1 MKTTIAI
8 FIVALVS
15 QVTFGQSVFDKYENQ
30 RDVNSLVVTKSMFR
44 LMSKIDLSSNDP
56 EAKNY
61 LKMVENLDNIR
72 IFRTESPTTATEMK
86 NTVDN
91 YLKSSSALSEL
102 MRVNEDGKNI
112 RFYIKEGKNENF
124 VSELFMFLED
134 PNSKDSKAVIMSITG
149 NIDLRQIS
157 QLTSDLNVPGSD
169 KLKDID
175 KKKNK

>member
-112 RFYIKEGKNENF
+112 RFYIKEGKNENY

-134 PNSKDSKAVIMSITG
+134 PSSRDSKAVIMSITG

-157 QLTSDLNVPGSD
+157 QLTSDLNVPGSEQ
-169 KLKDID
+169 LKDID
-175 KKKNK
+175 KKKN

>member
-1 MKTTIAI
+1 MKNIIAI
-8 FIVALVS
+8 LLVALAS
-15 QVTFGQSVFDKYENQ
+15 QVTFGQSVFDKYEDQ
-30 RDVNSLVVTKSMFR
+30 RDVNSLVVTKNMFR

-61 LKMVENLDNIR
+61 LKMVENLENIR
-72 IFRTESPTTATEMK
+72 ILRTENASTAADMK
-86 NTVDN
+86 KTVES
-91 YLKSSSALSEL
+91 YLKSSTALSEL

-112 RFYIKEGKNENF
+112 RFYIKEGKNENY

-134 PNSKDSKAVIMSITG
+134 PTSKDSKAVIMSITG

-169 KLKDID
+169 QLKDID
-175 KKKNK
+175 KKKN

>member
-8 FIVALVS
+8 FIVALVT

-30 RDVNSLVVTKSMFR
+30 RDVNSMVVTKNMFR
-44 LMSKIDLSSNDP
+44 LMSKIDLISNDP

-72 IFRTESPTTATEMK
+72 IFRTESPTTAADMK
-86 NTVDN
+86 RTVDN

-112 RFYIKEGKNENF
+112 RFYIKEGKNENY

-134 PNSKDSKAVIMSITG
+134 PSSRDSKAVIMSITG

-157 QLTSDLNVPGSD
+157 QLTSDLNVPGSEQ
-169 KLKDID
+169 LKDID
-175 KKKNK
+175 KKKN

>member
-15 QVTFGQSVFDKYENQ
+15 QVTFGQSVFDKYETQ

-44 LMSKIDLSSNDP
+44 LMSKIDLSSSDP

-72 IFRTESPTTATEMK
+72 IFRTESSATAAEMK

-102 MRVNEDGKNI
+102 MRVNEEGKNI
-112 RFYIKEGKNENF
+112 RFYIKEGKNENY

-134 PNSKDSKAVIMSITG
+134 PSSRDSKAVIMSITG

-157 QLTSDLNVPGSD
+157 QLTSDLNVPGSEQ
-169 KLKDID
+169 LRDID
-175 KKKNK
+175 KKKN

>member
-1 MKTTIAI
+1 MKNTIAI
-8 FIVALVS
+8 LLLALVS
-15 QVTFGQSVFDKYENQ
+15 QVAFGQSVFDKYENQ
-30 RDVNSLVVTKSMFR
+30 RDVNSLVVTKNMFR

-61 LKMVENLDNIR
+61 LKMVENLENIR
-72 IFRTESPTTATEMK
+72 ILRTESVSTAADMK
-86 NTVDN
+86 KTVES
-91 YLKSSSALSEL
+91 YLKSSAALSEL

-112 RFYIKEGKNENF
+112 RFYIKEGKNENY

-157 QLTSDLNVPGSD
+157 QLTSDLNVPGSEQ
-169 KLKDID
+169 LKDI
-175 KKKNK
+175 KAKKN